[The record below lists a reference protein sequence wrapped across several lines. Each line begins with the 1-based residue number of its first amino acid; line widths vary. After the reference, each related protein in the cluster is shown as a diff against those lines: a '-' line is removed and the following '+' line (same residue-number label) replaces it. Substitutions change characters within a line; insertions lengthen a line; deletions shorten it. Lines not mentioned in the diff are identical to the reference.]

1 MLSMWFAQTEKRM
14 TKLALRF
21 GKRGSLAALLFIG
34 TLSAAAANDVSVC
47 NGHGS
52 DADQQIA
59 ACTRLIGSGR
69 LNPRDLPAAYVQRG
83 NAWQDKGDQERA
95 IQDYSR
101 AIQADP
107 RFAGAYNN
115 RAWAYHRAGQPDRG
129 LPDADRA
136 VQLAPHEPNF
146 LDTRARILIGLGRKQ
161 EAARDL
167 RAALALRP
175 SDDRLRE
182 SIVQALQQ
190 LGERL

>member
-1 MLSMWFAQTEKRM
+1 MSTLP
-14 TKLALRF
+14 LRF
-21 GKRGSLAALLFIG
+21 VKHCFLVALLLSG
-34 TLSAAAANDVSVC
+34 TLAAAAAGDTGAC
-47 NGHGS
+47 NGHGVG
-52 DADQQIA
+52 ADQQIA
-59 ACTRLIGSGR
+59 ACTRLIAAGR
-69 LNPRDLPAAYVQRG
+69 LDPRELPLAYVQRG

-115 RAWAYHRAGQPDRG
+115 RAWAYHRVGQPDRG

-136 VQLAPHEPNF
+136 VQLAPREPNF

-182 SIVQALQQ
+182 SIVQALQR